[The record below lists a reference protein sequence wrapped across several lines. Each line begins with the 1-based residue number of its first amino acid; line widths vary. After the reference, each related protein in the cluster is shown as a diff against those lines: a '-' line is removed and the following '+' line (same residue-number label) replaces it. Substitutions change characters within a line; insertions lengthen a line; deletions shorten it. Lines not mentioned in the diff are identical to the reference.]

1 MTASLRVGLQ
11 ALLPQRLLGALVY
24 RIARTGN
31 RVVKNALIRW
41 FSGRYAIDM
50 SEAELASP
58 ADYPTFNAFFTRALK
73 SGARPV
79 DAGERSIVSPAD
91 GRLTEYGTIDDGT
104 LLQAKGIRYRIEAL
118 LGEQRSELDAFIG
131 GSYATVYLAPRD
143 YHRVHAPA
151 AGGLTQT
158 RYIPG
163 RRFAVNEATAS
174 VVDRLFCR
182 NERVVCHFEG
192 EFGRMAVVLV
202 GALNVASIST
212 ARHGELPS
220 GRARQWDE
228 PVSVAYRKGEEI
240 GRFNLGSTVI
250 VVFER
255 DAAVWNEALE
265 SGQTLRMGMPIGT
278 LTARGETSE
287 SSANR
292 HVELNSGTVE

>member
-1 MTASLRVGLQ
+1 MTARLRVGLQ

-31 RVVKNALIRW
+31 RFVKNALIHW
-41 FSGRYAIDM
+41 FSRRYDIDA
-50 SEAELASP
+50 SEAEFASP

-79 DAGERSIVSPAD
+79 DDSGRSIVSPAD

-104 LLQAKGIRYRIEAL
+104 LLQAKGIRYPIEAL

>member
-24 RIARTGN
+24 RIARTEN
-31 RVVKNALIRW
+31 RFVKNALIRW
-41 FSGRYAIDM
+41 FSRRYAIDV
-50 SEAELASP
+50 SEAEFASP

-104 LLQAKGIRYRIEAL
+104 LLQAKGIRYPIEAL
-118 LGEQRSELDAFIG
+118 LGEQRAELDAFMG
-131 GSYATVYLAPRD
+131 GSFATVYLAPRD

-151 AGGLTQT
+151 AGRLTRT

-182 NERVVCHFEG
+182 NERVVCHFAG

-212 ARHGELPS
+212 ARHGEAPS

-228 PVSVAYRKGEEI
+228 PVAVGYGKGEEI

-255 DAAVWNEALE
+255 GAAVWDEALE
-265 SGQTLRMGMPIGT
+265 RGQALRMGMPIGT
-278 LTARGETSE
+278 LAARGEASE
-287 SSANR
+287 PRARSR
-292 HVELNSGTVE
+292 